1 MTRIGKYQLSKA
13 RNSDITHLITI
24 WSTYILFC
32 QNSRFSFMSNPFL
45 HLLRTSYVCNN
56 LIPLVLTI
64 WWYIKFCQNSQFS
77 FMSNPFSALI
87 AHLIFNNLTPLVLT
101 IWWYIKF
108 CQNSRFSFAVCWVC
122 WCVLLAFTSNTGQYQ
137 NFKFLPHLEWLHC
150 LIYFPVKSKRWIKL
164 NYSCEI
170 VMTVFTWGFIDVQWL
185 QPDY

>member
-45 HLLRTSYVCNN
+45 HLLRTSYECNN
-56 LIPLVLTI
+56 LI
-64 WWYIKFCQNSQFS
+64 
-77 FMSNPFSALI
+77 
-87 AHLIFNNLTPLVLT
+87 PLVLT

-137 NFKFLPHLEWLHC
+137 NFEFLPHLEWFHC
-150 LIYFPVKSKRWIKL
+150 LIYFHVKSKRWIKL